1 MCLCGERKLANNKK
15 SINMKKTAALLF
27 STILSISLFAQEGIL
42 QRTLPSV
49 DIKTMTGEIFNTSNI
64 DNAGKPIVISFFA
77 LWCKPCMRE
86 LTAIADVYADWQEE
100 TGVKLVAIS
109 IDDARSMAN
118 VKPTVNG
125 NGWEYEFYCDPNGDF
140 KRIMGVNMIPHIFV
154 LNGQKQV
161 VYQHT
166 SYAEGGANE
175 LFEIIKKV
183 AAGEAVSAE
192 KCELDIQSSVV
203 SH

>member
-1 MCLCGERKLANNKK
+1 
-15 SINMKKTAALLF
+15 MKKITVLLF
-27 STILSISLFAQEGIL
+27 ATLLYSSLFAQEGIL
-42 QRTLPSV
+42 QRNIPSV
-49 DIKTMTGEIFNTSNI
+49 DIKTMTGEIFNTSSI
-64 DNAGKPIVISFFA
+64 DNAGKPMVISFFA

-109 IDDARSMAN
+109 IDDARSMPN
-118 VKPTVNG
+118 VMPTVNG

-140 KRIMGVNMIPHIFV
+140 KRTMGVNMIPHIFV

-166 SYAEGGANE
+166 SYAEGGENE

-183 AAGEAVSAE
+183 AAGEALPE
-192 KCELDIQSSVV
+192 QN
-203 SH
+203 

>member
-1 MCLCGERKLANNKK
+1 
-15 SINMKKTAALLF
+15 MKKITALLF
-27 STILSISLFAQEGIL
+27 STILCINLFAQEEGIL
-42 QRTLPSV
+42 QRTLPAV
-49 DIKTMTGEIFNTSNI
+49 DIKTLTGEIFNTSNI
-64 DNAGKPIVISFFA
+64 DNKGKPIVISFFA

-86 LTAIADVYADWQEE
+86 LTAIADVYSDWQEE
-100 TGVKLVAIS
+100 TGVKFVAIS

-140 KRIMGVNMIPHIFV
+140 KRIMGVNMIPHLFV
-154 LNGQKQV
+154 LNGQKQI

-166 SYAEGGANE
+166 SYAEGGENE

-183 AAGEAVSAE
+183 AAGEAVPAE
-192 KCELDIQSSVV
+192 K
-203 SH
+203 